1 MISRRLKI
9 SKEDRKMIVDY
20 LESNPPSI
28 MQEFLKGIDLPKQMD
43 RIIYYRFLKRNH
55 IKVVQEKLNL
65 TQDIISDRTTQA
77 LALILKY
84 IKAKN
89 IDITQK

>member
-55 IKVVQEKLNL
+55 IKIVQEKLNL

>member
-65 TQDIISDRTTQA
+65 TQDIISDRCIS
-77 LALILKY
+77 LH
-84 IKAKN
+84 
-89 IDITQK
+89 

>member
-1 MISRRLKI
+1 
-9 SKEDRKMIVDY
+9 MIVDY

>member
-28 MQEFLKGIDLPKQMD
+28 MQEFLKSIDLPKQMEK
-43 RIIYYRFLKRNH
+43 IIYYRFLKRNH
-55 IKVVQEKLNL
+55 IKIVQEKLNL
-65 TQDIISDRTTQA
+65 TQDVISDRTTQA